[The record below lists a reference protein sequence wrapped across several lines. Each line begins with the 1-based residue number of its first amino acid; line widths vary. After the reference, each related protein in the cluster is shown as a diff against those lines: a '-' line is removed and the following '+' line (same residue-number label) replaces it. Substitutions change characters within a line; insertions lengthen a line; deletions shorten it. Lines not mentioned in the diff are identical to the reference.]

1 MDAWFWYP
9 DIIELSALDMN
20 FQPKEKTLHLMQIVI
35 YFFKVEV
42 VYFDNSTV
50 SLSTCSSVDRAV
62 VSGTMCGGSI
72 PFRRAAWDV
81 CTVPVRCITGV
92 IRIGNCQK
100 SYGGSERSKR

>member
-1 MDAWFWYP
+1 
-9 DIIELSALDMN
+9 
-20 FQPKEKTLHLMQIVI
+20 
-35 YFFKVEV
+35 
-42 VYFDNSTV
+42 
-50 SLSTCSSVDRAV
+50 V

-100 SYGGSERSKR
+100 SYAAVNGANGNS